1 MQKRCETVFRW
12 TKSESQWTYLFLIYS
27 IEFAIGK
34 ADARQIESYADGAL
48 LSLSHYSLQH
58 LQWVRYGK
66 LLLALRNMSLQRNY
80 GVLQHILQNIINE
93 ILEDS
98 V

>member
-1 MQKRCETVFRW
+1 MLL
-12 TKSESQWTYLFLIYS
+12 SELIYFWFLCV
-27 IEFAIGK
+27 EFAIGK
-34 ADARQIESYADGAL
+34 ADSRQIESYADGAL

-58 LQWVRYGK
+58 MQWVRYGK
-66 LLLALRNMSLQRNY
+66 LLLALRNLSLQRNY